1 MQQYQV
7 VTGSQYPVAT
17 SKGVGSPLDLP
28 PSRDRSGGAHRFQ
41 HMHYRLRERFPH
53 LPEIILWKAELM
65 FGGLRFTEA
74 LARAVEDG
82 AAPNFYPYRR
92 KKANG
97 LAESVPVPYLF
108 DLGGKAVAR
117 IRVDDRAH
125 LEVRR
130 DDRGRYTLWGV
141 EPSGEAGADDGAASD
156 PAAGAASDPDAG
168 RLLTDVSFVR
178 QHTWS
183 AFRTDDGLDAFG
195 AGAEQ
200 LGDMIVVNVA
210 PGCEYFT
217 VRGPTGQSQKC
228 TYCAYG
234 RFDKRSNLL
243 GQKQGE
249 VVLDELIPR
258 RIEAVMRAAAADPA
272 AGHVYITGGSM
283 LDPKDEVERFLPVVE
298 AVRRG
303 VGDRLRVTIGSGAV
317 DRDGSQR
324 FKDAGADSANY
335 NLEVW
340 DPATFAACCPGKS
353 QYVGRERWIQGLV
366 DAVEVFGRGN
376 VGSAFV
382 AGLELVPPGPG
393 MSHEQF
399 LASVLEGATFLLDRG
414 IAPLYSPLWP
424 IDGTA
429 YGLNH
434 GIPPH
439 LYVQLQHELYKLRAE
454 RQFPVPGWLICPHC
468 SFMLLEVDFDRAFGL
483 EEACAPTVASPSV

>member
-1 MQQYQV
+1 
-7 VTGSQYPVAT
+7 
-17 SKGVGSPLDLP
+17 
-28 PSRDRSGGAHRFQ
+28 
-41 HMHYRLRERFPH
+41 MHFRLRERFPD

-65 FGGLRFTEA
+65 FGGLRFTDA
-74 LARAVEDG
+74 LPKAVAEG

-92 KKANG
+92 KMASG
-97 LAESVPVPYLF
+97 LAETLPVPYLF

-117 IRVDDRAH
+117 IRVDDRAS
-125 LEVRR
+125 LEVRH
-130 DDRGRYTLWGV
+130 DAGRYTLWAV
-141 EPSGEAGADDGAASD
+141 EGEE
-156 PAAGAASDPDAG
+156 
-168 RLLTDVSFVR
+168 RELCEVSFVR
-178 QHTWS
+178 KHGWN
-183 AFRTDDGLDAFG
+183 AFRTADGLDPFA

-217 VRGPTGQSQKC
+217 ARGPTGQSQKC
-228 TYCAYG
+228 SFCAYG
-234 RFDKRSNLL
+234 RFDKRSNTL
-243 GQKQGE
+243 GQEQGQ

-258 RIEAVMRAAAADPA
+258 RIEAVMRAAAADPH
-272 AGHVYITGGSM
+272 AGHVYITGGSV
-283 LDPKDEVERFLPVVE
+283 LDPVQEVERFLPVVE

-317 DRDGSQR
+317 DPAGSKR
-324 FKDAGADSANY
+324 FRDAGADSACY

-353 QYVGRERWIQGLV
+353 AHVGRDRWIAGLLG
-366 DAVEVFGRGN
+366 AVEAFGRGN

-382 AGLELVPPGPG
+382 AGLELLPPGPG
-393 MSHEQF
+393 MSHPEF

-429 YGLNH
+429 YGIVD
-434 GIPPH
+434 GIPPA
-439 LYVQLQHELYKLRAE
+439 LYVELQHELYKLRAA
-454 RQFPVPGWLICPHC
+454 RRFPVPGWLICPSC

-483 EEACAPTVASPSV
+483 EEACAPSLASPSASR

>member
-1 MQQYQV
+1 
-7 VTGSQYPVAT
+7 
-17 SKGVGSPLDLP
+17 
-28 PSRDRSGGAHRFQ
+28 
-41 HMHYRLRERFPH
+41 MHFRLRERFPD
-53 LPEIILWKAELM
+53 LPELILWKAELM
-65 FGGLRFTEA
+65 FGGLRYTDA
-74 LARAVEDG
+74 LRTAVEEG

-92 KKANG
+92 KAASG
-97 LAESVPVPYLF
+97 LAETIQVPYLF
-108 DLGGKAVAR
+108 DLGGATPGAPRAVAR
-117 IRVDDRAH
+117 IRVADAAA

-130 DDRGRYTLWGV
+130 DDGGRYTLWG
-141 EPSGEAGADDGAASD
+141 ADAPG
-156 PAAGAASDPDAG
+156 DAP
-168 RLLTDVSFVR
+168 RPLTDVRFVR
-178 QHTWS
+178 QHDWH
-183 AFRTDDGLDAFG
+183 AFRTADGLDPFA

-200 LGDMIVVNVA
+200 LGDMVVVNVA

-217 VRGPTGQSQKC
+217 ARGPAGQSQKC
-228 TYCAYG
+228 SFCAYG
-234 RFDKRSNLL
+234 RFDKRSLTL

-272 AGHVYITGGSM
+272 VGHVYITGGSV
-283 LDPKDEVERFLPVVE
+283 LDPVAEVERFLPVVE
-298 AVRRG
+298 AVRKG

-317 DRDGSQR
+317 DRAGSQR

-340 DPATFAACCPGKS
+340 DPATFEVCCPGKAAH
-353 QYVGRERWIQGLV
+353 VGRQRWIDGLV
-366 DAVEVFGRGN
+366 DAVDVFGHGN

-393 MSHEQF
+393 MSHDAF

-429 YGLNH
+429 YGLTD

-439 LYVQLQHELYKLRAE
+439 LYVQLQHELYQLRAA
-454 RQFPVPGWLICPHC
+454 RRFPVPGWLICPSC
-468 SFMLLEVDFDRAFGL
+468 SFMLLEVDFDRAYGL
-483 EEACAPTVASPSV
+483 EEPCAPSLASPSA

>member
-1 MQQYQV
+1 
-7 VTGSQYPVAT
+7 
-17 SKGVGSPLDLP
+17 
-28 PSRDRSGGAHRFQ
+28 
-41 HMHYRLRERFPH
+41 MHYRLREQFAD

-74 LARAVEDG
+74 LTRAVEEG

-92 KKANG
+92 KKPSG

-117 IRVDDRAH
+117 IRVDDRAR

-130 DDRGRYTLWGV
+130 DDAGRYSLWG
-141 EPSGEAGADDGAASD
+141 PDDAAANDGAA
-156 PAAGAASDPDAG
+156 PE
-168 RLLTDVSFVR
+168 LHELTEVRFVR
-178 QHTWS
+178 QHGWS
-183 AFRTDDGLDAFG
+183 SFRTADGLDSFA

-217 VRGPTGQSQKC
+217 ARGPAGHSQKC
-228 TYCAYG
+228 SFCAYG
-234 RFDKRSNLL
+234 RFDKRSVTL
-243 GQKQGE
+243 GQEQGQI
-249 VVLDELIPR
+249 VLDELIPR
-258 RIEAVMRAAAADPA
+258 RIEAVMRAAAADPQ
-272 AGHVYITGGSM
+272 AGHVYITGGSV
-283 LDPKDEVERFLPVVE
+283 LDPAQEVERFLPIVE

-317 DRDGSQR
+317 DPAGSRR
-324 FKDAGADSANY
+324 FRDAGADSACY

-353 QYVGRERWIQGLV
+353 AHVGRDRWIAGLLG
-366 DAVEVFGRGN
+366 AVEAFGRGN

-393 MSHEQF
+393 MSHPAF
-399 LASVLEGATFLLDRG
+399 LASVLEGATFLLDQG
-414 IAPLYSPLWP
+414 ISPLYSPLWP

-429 YGLNH
+429 YGLTD
-434 GIPPH
+434 GIPPA
-439 LYVQLQHELYKLRAE
+439 LYVQLQHELYKLRAA
-454 RQFPVPGWLICPHC
+454 RRFPVPGWLICPSC

-483 EEACAPTVASPSV
+483 EEACARSLVSPTA

>member
-1 MQQYQV
+1 
-7 VTGSQYPVAT
+7 
-17 SKGVGSPLDLP
+17 
-28 PSRDRSGGAHRFQ
+28 
-41 HMHYRLRERFPH
+41 MHFRLRERFPE
-53 LPEIILWKAELM
+53 LPQIILWKAELM
-65 FGGLRFTEA
+65 FGGLRFTDA
-74 LARAVEDG
+74 LPRAVEEG

-92 KKANG
+92 KKPNG

-117 IRVDDRAH
+117 IRVDDRAR

-130 DDRGRYTLWGV
+130 DDRGRYTLW
-141 EPSGEAGADDGAASD
+141 EPAGDDGGAD
-156 PAAGAASDPDAG
+156 
-168 RLLTDVSFVR
+168 RELTEVRFVR

-183 AFRTDDGLDAFG
+183 QYRTSDGLDAFS

-217 VRGPTGQSQKC
+217 ARGPAGQSQKC
-228 TYCAYG
+228 SFCAYG
-234 RFDKRSNLL
+234 RFDRRSNVL

-249 VVLDELIPR
+249 VVLDELIPK

-272 AGHVYITGGSM
+272 AGHVYITGGSV
-283 LDPKDEVERFLPVVE
+283 LDPAQEVERFLPVVE

-317 DRDGSQR
+317 DKAGSQA

-340 DPATFAACCPGKS
+340 DAATFEACCPGKAAH
-353 QYVGRERWIQGLV
+353 VGRERWIRGLV
-366 DAVEVFGRGN
+366 DAVDVFGRGN

-382 AGLELVPPGPG
+382 AGLELCPPGPG
-393 MSHEQF
+393 MSHEAF

-429 YGLNH
+429 YTLDN

-454 RQFPVPGWLICPHC
+454 RRFPVPGWLICPSC
-468 SFMLLEVDFDRAFGL
+468 SFMLLEVDFDRALGL
-483 EEACAPTVASPSV
+483 EEACAPSVASPTV

>member
-1 MQQYQV
+1 
-7 VTGSQYPVAT
+7 
-17 SKGVGSPLDLP
+17 
-28 PSRDRSGGAHRFQ
+28 
-41 HMHYRLRERFPH
+41 MHYRLRERFPD

-65 FGGLRFTEA
+65 FGGLRFTDA
-74 LARAVEDG
+74 LPKSVEEG

-92 KKANG
+92 KKPNG

-117 IRVDDRAH
+117 IRVDDRAN

-130 DDRGRYTLWGV
+130 DARGGYKLWGV
-141 EPSGEAGADDGAASD
+141 EPSADGGAI
-156 PAAGAASDPDAG
+156 DPDAG
-168 RLLTDVSFVR
+168 RELTDVSFVR

-183 AFRTDDGLDAFG
+183 AFRTADGLDAFA

-217 VRGPTGQSQKC
+217 ARGPAGQSQKC
-228 TYCAYG
+228 SYCAYG
-234 RFDKRSNLL
+234 RFDKRSNTL

-258 RIEAVMRAAAADPA
+258 RIEAVMRAAAADPQ

-283 LDPKDEVERFLPVVE
+283 LDPADEVERFLPVVE

-317 DRDGSQR
+317 DRAGSQR

-340 DPATFAACCPGKS
+340 DAATFEACCPGKAR
-353 QYVGRERWIQGLV
+353 YVGRDRWIQALV
-366 DAVEVFGRGN
+366 DAVEVFGRRN

-393 MSHEQF
+393 MTHEQF

-429 YGLNH
+429 YGITD

-439 LYVQLQHELYKLRAE
+439 LYVQLQHELYKLRAA
-454 RQFPVPGWLICPHC
+454 RRFPVPGWLICPHC

-483 EEACAPTVASPSV
+483 EEACAPSVASPSV

>member
-1 MQQYQV
+1 
-7 VTGSQYPVAT
+7 
-17 SKGVGSPLDLP
+17 
-28 PSRDRSGGAHRFQ
+28 
-41 HMHYRLRERFPH
+41 MHYRLRERFAD

-74 LARAVEDG
+74 LRHAVEEG

-92 KKANG
+92 KMASG

-117 IRVDDRAH
+117 IRVDDRAS

-130 DDRGRYTLWGV
+130 DDRGRYTLH
-141 EPSGEAGADDGAASD
+141 
-156 PAAGAASDPDAG
+156 AAGEGATDPDRA
-168 RLLTDVSFVR
+168 LTDVTFVKS
-178 QHTWS
+178 HGWN
-183 AFRTDDGLDAFG
+183 AFRTADGLDPFA

-217 VRGPTGQSQKC
+217 ARGPAGHSQKC
-228 TYCAYG
+228 SFCAYG
-234 RFDKRSNLL
+234 RFDKRSNVL
-243 GQKQGE
+243 GQKQGD

-258 RIEAVMRAAAADPA
+258 RIEAVMRAAAADPK
-272 AGHVYITGGSM
+272 AGHVYITGGSV
-283 LDPKDEVERFLPVVE
+283 LDPVQEVERFLPVVE

-317 DRDGSQR
+317 DPAGSRR
-324 FKDAGADSANY
+324 FKDAGADSACY

-340 DPATFAACCPGKS
+340 DAATFAACCPGKS
-353 QYVGRERWIQGLV
+353 AHVGRERWINGLV
-366 DAVEVFGRGN
+366 GAVDVFGRGN

-393 MSHEQF
+393 MNHEAF
-399 LASVLEGATFLLDRG
+399 LASVLEGATFLLDHG
-414 IAPLYSPLWP
+414 ISPLYSPLWP
-424 IDGTA
+424 IDGTS
-429 YGLNH
+429 YGLTD

-439 LYVQLQHELYKLRAE
+439 LYVQLQHELYKLRAA
-454 RQFPVPGWLICPHC
+454 RRFPVPGWLICPSC

-483 EEACAPTVASPSV
+483 EEACAPSVASPSV